1 MAPKVT
7 EVFFS
12 PGGSGERISGLF
24 CGFAGWEGAEKLD
37 LLRLRDFKGAAF
49 QPGEVAVVTAPVF
62 FGRIPEIVARKLRDV
77 KGDGTP
83 AIAMVVY
90 GNRYYEDA
98 LIELADLLT
107 ANGFVLYGAGAFV
120 ARHSIY
126 PTIAK
131 ERPDEEDEKI
141 LRAFA
146 QQCAEKIKTGSPLE
160 ASIKGNRLYRSHGR
174 IPFAPKGNSKCTA
187 CGACVETCPVRAIPK
202 DAPRRTDRELCINCT
217 ACIRVCPEGARS
229 YGGLLY
235 HLGGMKIKKA
245 CSGHRTPEF
254 FV

>member
-24 CGFAGWEGAEKLD
+24 CGFAGWEGAERLD

-49 QPGEVAVVTAPVF
+49 QPGEVAVVAAPVF
-62 FGRIPEIVARKLRDV
+62 FGRIPEIFSRKLRDV
-77 KGDGTP
+77 RGDGTP

-90 GNRYYEDA
+90 GNRDYEDA

-107 ANGFVLYGAGAFV
+107 ANGFALYGAGAFV

-126 PTIAK
+126 PAIAK

-146 QQCAEKIKTGSPLE
+146 LQCAEKVKAGSPLE
-160 ASIKGNRLYRSHGR
+160 ASIKGNRPYRPYGR
-174 IPFAPKGNSKCTA
+174 IPFAPKGNSRCTA
-187 CGACVETCPVRAIPK
+187 CGACAETCPVAAI
-202 DAPRRTDRELCINCT
+202 DERTPRLTDKKLCINCT
-217 ACIRVCPEGARS
+217 ACIHVCPEGARS

-245 CSGHRTPEF
+245 CSGYRTPEF

>member
-37 LLRLRDFKGAAF
+37 LLRLRDFKGASF

-90 GNRYYEDA
+90 GNRDYEDA

-131 ERPDEEDEKI
+131 ERPDEEDKKI

-146 QQCAEKIKTGSPLE
+146 LQCAEFLVVLGTTGESPTVKAAEREEIIKFALKTAAGRVPVVIGAATNDT
-160 ASIKGNRLYRSHGR
+160 AS
-174 IPFAPKGNSKCTA
+174 T
-187 CGACVETCPVRAIPK
+187 V
-202 DAPRRTDRELCINCT
+202 
-217 ACIRVCPEGARS
+217 
-229 YGGLLY
+229 
-235 HLGGMKIKKA
+235 
-245 CSGHRTPEF
+245 
-254 FV
+254 